1 MRKLFGFIAAAAL
14 VVAGAANAAPVQK
27 TVQETLTLEILN
39 VGTLS
44 IAGTGTV
51 SVDTVA
57 GTLKMPNQILS
68 LTTTVVFPVTTTT
81 AVNAVIA
88 KKGLGKAAGTWSIGG
103 ATAQAGT
110 GEICGAT
117 VPLGSAC
124 VGGGGLGGA
133 VPLVGTIS
141 VDVGIVIPINLVAA
155 NVGVGGYATAG
166 GMGTFKF
173 EAAPWTTGTGKV
185 GITSTTTMTNFFL
198 GTTFTMTNT
207 FNVVTTVSG
216 TGDLTELAGA
226 QSSQLTLVSPTF
238 VSALGN
244 ILPVIASNSFH
255 VVVPEPG
262 TILLVVSG
270 VGGLALLGRRR
281 RR

>member
-1 MRKLFGFIAAAAL
+1 MRKLCGLIAAAAL

-27 TVQETLTLEILN
+27 TVQETLSIEILN

-44 IAGTGTV
+44 LSGTGTV

-68 LTTTVVFPVTTTT
+68 LANTVVFPVTTTT

-88 KKGLGKAAGTWSIGG
+88 KQGLGKAAGTWSIGG

-124 VGGGGLGGA
+124 VGGGNLGGT
-133 VPLVGTIS
+133 VPLLGTIS
-141 VDVGIVIPINLVAA
+141 VDVGITIPINLVAA

-166 GMGTFKF
+166 GMGTFVF

-185 GITSTTTMTNFFL
+185 GITSTTTMTAFVFG
-198 GTTFTMTNT
+198 GTVTATNT
-207 FNVVTTVSG
+207 FNVVTTISG

-226 QSSQLTLVSPTF
+226 GSSQLTLVSPTF

-255 VVVPEPG
+255 VVPEPG
-262 TILLVVSG
+262 TILLVASG
-270 VGGLALLGRRR
+270 VGGLVLLGRRR